1 MIKIVLLG
9 AGNVASH
16 LAKAFLASNAVEL
29 IQIYNRSKKNLK
41 QFESQINTTTNL
53 NALAKAD
60 IYIIAIPDD
69 EISSFSVKLDTQDA
83 LVAHT
88 SGSVAMLALAKKHR
102 SAVFYPLQTFTKGKD
117 IDFKNIPICIE
128 AENKKDL
135 TILEKLATTISDKVY
150 KINSKQRK
158 NLHVAAVFVNN
169 FTNHL
174 YHIGHQICNENNVPF
189 EILAP
194 LIQETAN
201 KIQELTPFEAQTGPA
216 KRDDTQTIATH
227 LAMLNKEQQEI
238 YKLITQS
245 ITKTYGKKL

>member
-1 MIKIVLLG
+1 MIKVVLLG

-16 LAKAFLASNAVEL
+16 LTKAFLASDAVEL
-29 IQIYNRSKKNLK
+29 VQVYNRTKKSLK
-41 QFESQINTTTNL
+41 QFENQINTTTNL
-53 NALAKAD
+53 NDLAKAD
-60 IYIIAIPDD
+60 VYIIAIPDD
-69 EISSFSVKLDTQDA
+69 DISSFSNKLVLKNT

-88 SGSVAMLALAKKHR
+88 SGSVAMSSLSKNHR
-102 SAVFYPLQTFTKGKD
+102 RAVFYPLQTFTKDKD
-117 IDFKNIPICIE
+117 INFKNIPICIE
-128 AENKKDL
+128 AENEENL
-135 TILEKLATTISDKVY
+135 SLLEKLASAISEKVY
-150 KINSKQRK
+150 KINSEQRK

-174 YHIGHQICNENNVPF
+174 YHIGNEICKENNVPF

-194 LIQETAN
+194 LIQETAS
-201 KIQELTPFEAQTGPA
+201 KIEDLSPFEAQTGPA
-216 KRDDTQTIATH
+216 KRDDQQTIAAH